1 MLIQFQYFDI
11 WTCYKIMCASVYQ
24 EGTMKNKPCY

>member
-24 EGTMKNKPCY
+24 EGTHEK